1 MASILL
7 TIKWYIIYDAN
18 SNNKKAGV
26 VILISDK
33 RDFKTKGKLENILG
47 WMEKNHNK
55 TTGYNQ
61 R

>member
-1 MASILL
+1 M
-7 TIKWYIIYDAN
+7 IYDAN

-26 VILISDK
+26 VLLISDK

-47 WMEKNHNK
+47 WMEKSHNK